1 MVSNKELQEITK
13 IREKYGCGL
22 NFAKKALESGDVE
35 KFVIDNLDKS
45 RILVNIK
52 DNIEVEQIFI
62 DYYAYYSENKEDPVL
77 EIISSYW
84 EA

>member
-1 MVSNKELQEITK
+1 MISEKELQKITK

-35 KFVIDNLDKS
+35 KFINDNLDKS

-52 DNIEVEQIFI
+52 V
-62 DYYAYYSENKEDPVL
+62 
-77 EIISSYW
+77 
-84 EA
+84 